1 MPIFS
6 YKAID
11 HEGTVVKGMIE
22 EINLQAAIE
31 SISAAG
37 LHMLNI
43 SQTSEYVVALKGL
56 LARRQKIKREDII
69 EFANNLAVMLRAGV
83 PILSGLTSIAQG
95 MENKYFQS
103 KIDNMAE
110 MLEHGSSFSNA
121 IKKHSDIFPNIFNHL
136 VLIGEE
142 TGRLDK
148 SLEDVAIH
156 LQRMEDLAG
165 AIKGALIYPTF
176 ALVTTFGAMMFW
188 MLYVLPK
195 IMDVFKSM
203 QVTLPPITRGLLWTS
218 EFVQKYKYPIFLLP
232 VSIILIYKALRKYDK
247 TRFYIDLMLLK
258 MPIVKLIVYNK
269 LLALYAEQMRILTVA
284 GITIDRA
291 LEIVCDLMENDVF
304 KRAIEIERED
314 ITTGSR
320 ISDAMRKHWIFPPL
334 VTRMV
339 DIGEASGNL
348 DEQYGYVG
356 DYYLKKL
363 HKVSQNM
370 SKMIEPI
377 VIGVIGFMFGII
389 IIGLML
395 PIYDLIAEIN
405 AG

>member
-11 HEGTVVKGMIE
+11 QEGNVVKGMFE
-22 EINLQAAIE
+22 EINLEGAIE
-31 SISAAG
+31 SIAAAG
-37 LHMLNI
+37 LHLLKIN
-43 SQTSEYVVALKGL
+43 QTSEYVVALKGM

-69 EFANNLAVMLRAGV
+69 EFANNMSVMLRAGV
-83 PILSGLTSIAQG
+83 PILSGLNSISLG

-103 KIDNMAE
+103 KVDNMAE

-121 IKKHSDIFPNIFNHL
+121 VAKHSDIFPDIFRHL
-136 VLIGEE
+136 SMIGEE
-142 TGRLDK
+142 TGRLDQ

-165 AIKGALIYPTF
+165 AIKGALIYPIF

-195 IMDVFKSM
+195 IMEVFESM

-218 EFVQKYKYPIFLLP
+218 NFVQAYKWPMFALP
-232 VSIILIYKALRKYDK
+232 VVMVLLYKGLKKFDK
-247 TRFYIDLMLLK
+247 TRYYIDLSLLK
-258 MPIVKLIVYNK
+258 LPIIKLIVYNK

-284 GITIDRA
+284 GITIDRS
-291 LEIVCDLMENDVF
+291 LDIVGDLMENDVF
-304 KRAIEIERED
+304 KRAIEIEKED

-334 VTRMV
+334 VTRMI
-339 DIGEASGNL
+339 DIGETSGNL
-348 DEQYGYVG
+348 DEQYGYVA

-363 HKVSQNM
+363 HKVSDNM

-377 VIGVIGFMFGII
+377 VIGVIGLLFGVI

-405 AG
+405 A

>member
-11 HEGTVVKGMIE
+11 AEGTVVKGMLE
-22 EINLQAAIE
+22 EINLESAIE

-37 LHMLNI
+37 LHLLNI
-43 SQTSEYVVALKGL
+43 SQTHEYVVALKGL
-56 LARRQKIKREDII
+56 LQRRQKIKTEDII

-83 PILSGLTSIAQG
+83 PILSGLSSIAMG
-95 MENKYFQS
+95 MENKYFQG
-103 KIDNMAE
+103 KIDNMSE
-110 MLEHGSSFSNA
+110 MLEHGSSFSAA

-136 VLIGEE
+136 VMIGEE
-142 TGRLDK
+142 TGRLDQA
-148 SLEDVAIH
+148 LEDVAVHI
-156 LQRMEDLAG
+156 QRMEDLAG
-165 AIKGALIYPTF
+165 AIKSALIYPIF
-176 ALVTTFGAMMFW
+176 ALVTTFGALMFW

-203 QVTLPPITRGLLWTS
+203 QVVLPPITRGLLWTS
-218 EFVQKYKYPIFLLP
+218 EFVQAYKYPIFAVP
-232 VSIILIYKALRKYDK
+232 VVLILIYKALRKFEK
-247 TRFYIDLMLLK
+247 TRYYVDLSMLKL
-258 MPIVKLIVYNK
+258 PIIKLIVYNK

-284 GITIDRA
+284 GITIDRS
-291 LEIVCDLMENDVF
+291 LEIVADLMDNDVF
-304 KRAIEIERED
+304 KNAIEEQRED

-320 ISDAMRKHWIFPPL
+320 ISDAMRKHWMFPPL
-334 VTRMV
+334 VTRMI

-348 DEQYGYVG
+348 DEQYGFVAE
-356 DYYLKKL
+356 YYLKKL

-377 VIGVIGFMFGII
+377 VIGVIGFLFGII
-389 IIGLML
+389 IVGLML

-405 AG
+405 A

>member
-1 MPIFS
+1 MPVFS

-11 HEGTVVKGMIE
+11 QEGNIVKGMFE
-22 EINLQAAIE
+22 EVNLEGAIE

-37 LHMLNI
+37 LHMLKI

-69 EFANNLAVMLRAGV
+69 EFANNLSVMLRAGV
-83 PILSGLTSIAQG
+83 PILSGITSIAMG

-103 KIDNMAE
+103 KLDNMAE

-121 IKKHSDIFPNIFNHL
+121 VAKHSDIFPDIFRHL
-136 VLIGEE
+136 AMIGEE
-142 TGRLDK
+142 TGRLDQ

-165 AIKGALIYPTF
+165 AIKGALIYPIF

-218 EFVQKYKYPIFLLP
+218 EFVQAYKWPIFLLP
-232 VSIILIYKALRKYDK
+232 VVIILIYKGLKKWEK
-247 TRFYIDLMLLK
+247 TRYYVDLSLLK
-258 MPIVKLIVYNK
+258 LPVVKLIVYNK

-291 LEIVCDLMENDVF
+291 LEIVGELMENEVF

-334 VTRMV
+334 VTRMI

-356 DYYLKKL
+356 EYYLKKL
-363 HKVSQNM
+363 KKVSDNM

-377 VIGVIGFMFGII
+377 VIGVIGVMFGVI

-405 AG
+405 A

>member
-1 MPIFS
+1 
-6 YKAID
+6 
-11 HEGTVVKGMIE
+11 
-22 EINLQAAIE
+22 
-31 SISAAG
+31 
-37 LHMLNI
+37 
-43 SQTSEYVVALKGL
+43 
-56 LARRQKIKREDII
+56 
-69 EFANNLAVMLRAGV
+69 
-83 PILSGLTSIAQG
+83 
-95 MENKYFQS
+95 
-103 KIDNMAE
+103 
-110 MLEHGSSFSNA
+110 
-121 IKKHSDIFPNIFNHL
+121 
-136 VLIGEE
+136 
-142 TGRLDK
+142 
-148 SLEDVAIH
+148 
-156 LQRMEDLAG
+156 MEDLIG

-176 ALVTTFGAMMFW
+176 ALVFTFGAMMFW

-195 IMDVFKSM
+195 IMTVFESM

-218 EFVQKYKYPIFLLP
+218 NFVQAYKWPIFLIP
-232 VSIILIYKALRKYDK
+232 VLIIVTYKMLRKFEK
-247 TRFYIDLMLLK
+247 TRYYIDLSLLK
-258 MPIVKLIVYNK
+258 LPIVKLVVYNQ

-284 GITIDRA
+284 GITVDRA
-291 LEIVCDLMENDVF
+291 LEIVADLMNNDVF

-348 DEQYGYVG
+348 DEQYGYVA

-370 SKMIEPI
+370 SSMIEPI
-377 VIGVIGFMFGII
+377 VIGVIGIMFGII

-405 AG
+405 A